1 LCAAAPL
8 PRTEPRPCRS
18 SELFLPPYPLS
29 TPPFF
34 AGVGALKDAL
44 ISEAEDH
51 IKAATVWTL
60 GQIGRHTPDH
70 AKALAEGG
78 LFAPMVVLF
87 TRPDSSDD
95 LKIKCKRAL
104 KAVLV
109 KCTDAQALAPLL
121 NDKPG
126 NPKVQKYV
134 LAQYAAILPNDAAA
148 RKAFMGTGLLQRVQE
163 IRATADPKVLE
174 SIARINSCFP
184 EEAVKFSDPMYAKQ
198 LLARLDEA

>member
-1 LCAAAPL
+1 LSPS
-8 PRTEPRPCRS
+8 PS
-18 SELFLPPYPLS
+18 SAIP
-29 TPPFF
+29 TPIF

-44 ISEAEDH
+44 IDEPEDH

-78 LFAPMVVLF
+78 VFAPMVVLF

-95 LKIKCKRAL
+95 LKVKCKRAL
-104 KAVLV
+104 KSVLV

-121 NDKPG
+121 KDG

-134 LAQYAAILPNDAAA
+134 LAQYASILPRDAAG
-148 RKAFMGTGLLQRVQE
+148 RRAFLGTGLLQRVQE
-163 IRATADPKVLE
+163 IKATAEPKVLE
-174 SIARINSCFP
+174 SIARINACFP
-184 EEAVKFSDPMYAKQ
+184 EEAVKFSDPMYAKE
-198 LLARLDEA
+198 LLARLDE